1 MNKKTAIICCVLGA
15 SGMIYG
21 TMNFDLGGIRS
32 TALAMAVSMSI
43 TLGAVMFLYGAY
55 SVFKGKPKTTTANK
69 GEKPMMTAKQLEK
82 ANKKKEKKTIGS
94 VSNTSVELMKRELE
108 LFDRKK
114 EFEKLVSEIKSEL
127 AEVQEKISSKGWT
140 AKEDGSW
147 TIGK

>member
-55 SVFKGKPKTTTANK
+55 SVFKGKPKTTTTANK
-69 GEKPMMTAKQLEK
+69 GKNQWLTKRKNRKQ
-82 ANKKKEKKTIGS
+82 S
-94 VSNTSVELMKRELE
+94 V
-108 LFDRKK
+108 
-114 EFEKLVSEIKSEL
+114 
-127 AEVQEKISSKGWT
+127 A
-140 AKEDGSW
+140 
-147 TIGK
+147 